1 MTVIQGGFLKA
12 PWCIQMTEPLPGHFF
27 YKLLTADR
35 SLAAALG
42 KDVSTPNPMSGVDL
56 FNYLSRQRDAV
67 VDKLIHEHQMK
78 NDPMANEDVAVT
90 RVTKGR
96 ESLYNAADI
105 PLTLAIVM
113 PSFRDEHRG
122 LDVHE
127 ITLNVLATSKR
138 GTAPAIEITEG
149 VLEWL
154 CHATKQTWIRD
165 RKRVACSTLDFG
177 FALPILP
184 SGIKYRKRGG
194 AISLCASYSDA
205 DGKWGSHQKTI
216 CNRSPESQEA
226 FEVMLQPVLA
236 SMQAF
241 LDDNDHDIVNEDVDA
256 TAPELAADDTQN
268 SSSQV

>member
-1 MTVIQGGFLKA
+1 
-12 PWCIQMTEPLPGHFF
+12 
-27 YKLLTADR
+27 
-35 SLAAALG
+35 
-42 KDVSTPNPMSGVDL
+42 
-56 FNYLSRQRDAV
+56 
-67 VDKLIHEHQMK
+67 MK

-154 CHATKQTWIRD
+154 CHATDPRSQAS
-165 RKRVACSTLDFG
+165 RVL
-177 FALPILP
+177 
-184 SGIKYRKRGG
+184 
-194 AISLCASYSDA
+194 YS
-205 DGKWGSHQKTI
+205 
-216 CNRSPESQEA
+216 
-226 FEVMLQPVLA
+226 
-236 SMQAF
+236 
-241 LDDNDHDIVNEDVDA
+241 
-256 TAPELAADDTQN
+256 
-268 SSSQV
+268 